1 MLKLISP
8 TFEDIKTWYQLKEY
22 SKEDIAWYVDMEVI
36 DKGICNYYRRKV
48 SRKSRVIGYNL
59 MAF

>member
-22 SKEDIAWYVDMEVI
+22 SKEEEKILV
-36 DKGICNYYRRKV
+36 NH
-48 SRKSRVIGYNL
+48 
-59 MAF
+59 

>member
-36 DKGICNYYRRKV
+36 DKRNMQLLQE
-48 SRKSRVIGYNL
+48 KSIQKI
-59 MAF
+59 

>member
-22 SKEDIAWYVDMEVI
+22 
-36 DKGICNYYRRKV
+36 
-48 SRKSRVIGYNL
+48 
-59 MAF
+59 

>member
-22 SKEDIAWYVDMEVI
+22 S
-36 DKGICNYYRRKV
+36 
-48 SRKSRVIGYNL
+48 
-59 MAF
+59 